1 MRNLDRN
8 ALSRDHNYRTW
19 YEGDFLVDDD
29 DYDDDYDYDMGEV
42 MWDNGTLSCGDYS
55 IWDASQGKII
65 GNVFTLTLEEE
76 QRMKDNAKVLEEI
89 SNELNELDTKAT
101 KLAIFLEGALS
112 KDLSKPMRAL
122 ENSQLRAMQDYKE
135 ALEARIELME
145 EA

>member
-1 MRNLDRN
+1 
-8 ALSRDHNYRTW
+8 
-19 YEGDFLVDDD
+19 
-29 DYDDDYDYDMGEV
+29 
-42 MWDNGTLSCGDYS
+42 
-55 IWDASQGKII
+55 
-65 GNVFTLTLEEE
+65 
-76 QRMKDNAKVLEEI
+76 MKDNAKVLEEI

-101 KLAIFLEGALS
+101 KLAIFLGGALS